1 MRKTTLSLNEVKQ
14 KILDIKGKDVDVTIN
29 LGRKKIE
36 NYNGM
41 IENVYPSVFT
51 IKIFGEENLKN
62 VTCSYSKVLCGDVR
76 IEEKNI

>member
-1 MRKTTLSLNEVKQ
+1 
-14 KILDIKGKDVDVTIN
+14 
-29 LGRKKIE
+29 
-36 NYNGM
+36 M

-51 IKIFGEENLKN
+51 IKIVGEENLKN